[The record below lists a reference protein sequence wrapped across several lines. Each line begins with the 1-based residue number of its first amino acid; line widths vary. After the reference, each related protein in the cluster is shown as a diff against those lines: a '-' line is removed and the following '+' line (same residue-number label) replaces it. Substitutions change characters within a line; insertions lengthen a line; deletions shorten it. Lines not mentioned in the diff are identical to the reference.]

1 MTPGGIMGEI
11 SAEDAVTAA
20 ENALL
25 KPRCSISG
33 TSILHCI
40 AASALEEPHNPPI
53 SVDSSTFTCAR
64 PPHIW
69 PTQRSANFIMRE
81 VMPV

>member
-1 MTPGGIMGEI
+1 MGEI
-11 SAEDAVTAA
+11 RAEEAVTAA
-20 ENALL
+20 EKARS
-25 KPRCSISG
+25 KPRFSISG
-33 TSILHCI
+33 TSILHCM
-40 AASALEEPHNPPI
+40 AASALEEPQRPPI
-53 SVDSSTFTCAR
+53 RVERRTFTWAR